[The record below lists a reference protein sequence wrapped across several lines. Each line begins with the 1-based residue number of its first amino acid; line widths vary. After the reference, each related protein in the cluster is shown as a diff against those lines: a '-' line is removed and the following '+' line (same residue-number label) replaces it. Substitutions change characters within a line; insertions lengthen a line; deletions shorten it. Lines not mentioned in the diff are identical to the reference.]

1 MKDTKP
7 LFKPIPNHYSRIFLK
22 ISKANIS
29 RPNCCW
35 IGCVTHYKRGDEVSA
50 VIHGGKI
57 LECICQLSY
66 LLDQKPYPHAK
77 WISFYLET
85 TTFGKLKLSKDSKFS
100 RDISSKK
107 ELPKHLPLFFYS
119 QYCDGKLL
127 CNALAKK
134 ISELYGDQ
142 PWIKEWYN
150 FV

>member
-1 MKDTKP
+1 MRHP
-7 LFKPIPNHYSRIFLK
+7 LQK
-22 ISKANIS
+22 
-29 RPNCCW
+29 
-35 IGCVTHYKRGDEVSA
+35 GDEVSA

-85 TTFGKLKLSKDSKFS
+85 TTFGKLNYQKILKFS

-119 QYCDGKLL
+119 QYRDGKLL